1 MIVFLKNAFINMSLH
16 LYGQNLVNIFEVIG
30 TSVFTFIIL
39 GLFSFI
45 YCTYANL
52 VNVIAL
58 VDVINELHKSGS
70 FWAVWNGIK
79 KVLLYA
85 ISFRYFTKNNY
96 RPFVI
101 YVV

>member
-1 MIVFLKNAFINMSLH
+1 MSLH
-16 LYGQNLVNIFEVIG
+16 LYGQNLVNICEVIG

-58 VDVINELHKSGS
+58 VDVINELRPIAQIAG
-70 FWAVWNGIK
+70 WN
-79 KVLLYA
+79 VPLSLMYT
-85 ISFRYFTKNNY
+85 SDLSDSN
-96 RPFVI
+96 V
-101 YVV
+101 